1 MQSSSPPRG
10 RFIRVLVATILAAT
24 ALVAGGATPT
34 PPVSAGVD
42 DGWEMI
48 DVGHTHSCG
57 LTTVDEIFCW
67 GGGNEG
73 QLGDGTT
80 NTLLRQLIPLEVAAP
95 AGVTWAS
102 VDTGAY
108 HTCATTT
115 GGDIYCWGVD
125 DEGRLGNGNVAVD
138 DFFPSP
144 TLVDRP
150 AGVTWAAVSAAG
162 SHTCALTTSGDV
174 YCFGEN
180 DRGQLGV
187 GDENPRNTPTQVG
200 LPTGVVVD
208 SLEVGT
214 GVAGLFDSRTTCVV
228 STLGAG
234 YCWGSDELGALGD
247 GPGEVNSN
255 VPVAIGVPG
264 GGAWSTIRPGG
275 RTTCGVTTTGVGYCW
290 GRDDRGQLGNG
301 STGSGD
307 LTPQPVTTPVGATW
321 SAITPSTT
329 FTCGVTTD
337 GELFCWGNQVA
348 GGQLGDGTL
357 TTSDY
362 DEPNEVV
369 TPPTFPVGA
378 EWVDVRSTWLHSC
391 AVDSNGTGWCWGGD
405 GNGRLGDD
413 APTVTKPVPAQV
425 GDRTGGPQDMVF
437 FEQRDRSLAE
447 PPFGLFAEATSGLP
461 VEFAAIGGCTVSGRL
476 VTLIAAGICEITATQ
491 PGDADWDPAT
501 PIVRQFTI
509 IEASPP
515 PQFDAGFAPA
525 TVAPGGS
532 STITFELSHP
542 LGTETATD
550 VGFTGTFGLLTVV
563 GITSNTCTTGT
574 ATIDAADVLT
584 YADGVLDVDDAC
596 AISVEVTAPS
606 SAPSYPTS
614 YPASGGRLQSS
625 LGLSPLVGAANLRVE
640 LATGLSQTISMPNL
654 GPWPLV
660 DGPRPLSATATSGL
674 PVSFSATGVC
684 TVVADE
690 LVFSG
695 LGQCE
700 VTASQAGDS
709 TYAAAPDQVRTFD
722 VVQAAQT
729 IDFAAL
735 SDWPLGGGVRSLS
748 ATASSGLDVAFSA
761 AGTCTASGSDLTP
774 TGVGTCT
781 VTASQPGDADYL
793 AAPDVER
800 SFEVLSNAQTIDFQP
815 LSDWGRF
822 DGARSLSATA
832 TSGLPVEFAA
842 VGVCSVIGA
851 ELTVS
856 AVGECTVTASQPG
869 NAAFG
874 LAPDVEQRFNVVPGE
889 QTIDFPILS
898 EWSVLDGTRSL
909 SATASSGL
917 PVTFGAR
924 GPCTVDGTDLSITG
938 LGVCEVTASQA
949 GNADY
954 NAAPDLV
961 RGFEVVP
968 ATQTIDFPPID
979 DIRLNET
986 ATATATATSGL
997 PISLAAAGACSIAS
1011 TTVTPTSPGVCSITA
1026 TQAGNANYAAAVPVV
1041 RQFTVQRAQAQ
1052 VIVTGPADDTLVGTP
1067 ATFSVDLPDLPGVP
1081 APSGTF
1087 RFAVVGGQTT
1097 DVEMVGGIATL
1108 TIDDLP
1114 AGLNEVGG
1122 EYLGDANFAP
1132 SPAVAAFHEV
1142 VRAALELTG
1151 LPSTVTVGEQVT
1163 VSAAGFDAAETITFV
1178 LNSDPVTVGTA
1189 TSNATGT
1196 ATLAFAVP
1204 DVDAGPHTL
1213 TATGERSGLQVGA
1226 DTTVE
1231 VAPPTTPP
1239 TTPTPTP
1246 PTTPTVP
1253 ATPDLVPVAPD
1264 ATPDVPAAI
1273 PGGPDNAPTATPAP
1287 APVLTTELPATGGT
1301 GIGAVLA
1308 AAAAL
1313 IIAGLSV
1320 VALSRRRRSIQ
1331 PM

>member
-1 MQSSSPPRG
+1 MVADMNSWSPRHVVG
-10 RFIRVLVATILAAT
+10 RVARVVVATLLAAT
-24 ALVAGGATPT
+24 AVVVSGAAPQ
-34 PPVSAGVD
+34 PVSAGVD

-48 DVGHTHSCG
+48 DVGDTHSCG

-80 NTLLRQLIPLEVAAP
+80 NTLLRQLVPLEVTAP
-95 AGVTWAS
+95 SGVTWAS

-115 GGDIYCWGVD
+115 GGDIYCWGID
-125 DEGRLGNGNVAVD
+125 DEGRLGNGNAAVD

-150 AGVTWAAVSAAG
+150 VGVTWASVTAAG

-174 YCFGEN
+174 YCFGDN

-187 GDENPRNTPTQVG
+187 GDENPRNTPTQVT
-200 LPTGVVVD
+200 LPAGVVVE
-208 SLEVGT
+208 SIEVGV
-214 GVAGLFDSRTTCVV
+214 GAAGLFDSRTTCVV

-247 GPGEVNSN
+247 GPGAVNSN
-255 VPVAIGVPG
+255 VPVAVGVPG

-275 RTTCGVTTTGVGYCW
+275 RTSCGVTTTGDGYCW

-301 STGSGD
+301 GAGSGD
-307 LTPQPVTTPVGATW
+307 LTPQPVSTPVGTSW
-321 SAITPSTT
+321 STITPSTT
-329 FTCGVTTD
+329 FTCGVTTT

-357 TTSDY
+357 TASDY

-369 TPPTFPVGA
+369 TPATFPVGA
-378 EWVDVRSTWLHSC
+378 EWVDVRSSRFHSC
-391 AVDSNGTGWCWGGD
+391 AVDSTGIGWCWGGD

-413 APTVTKPVPAQV
+413 APTLNKPVPSQV

-437 FEQRDRSLAE
+437 GEQRDRSLAE
-447 PPFGLFAEATSGLP
+447 PPFGLVAEATSGLP
-461 VEFAAIGGCTVSGRL
+461 VEFAAIGGCTVAGRV
-476 VTLIAAGICEITATQ
+476 VTLVAAGICEITATQ

-509 IEASPP
+509 IDASPP
-515 PQFDAGFAPA
+515 PQFGAGFAPA

-542 LGTETATD
+542 IGTATATD
-550 VGFTGTFGLLTVV
+550 VGFTGTFGELTV
-563 GITSNTCTTGT
+563 GSITANTCTTGT
-574 ATIDAADVLT
+574 ATLVADVLT
-584 YADGVLDVDDAC
+584 YAGGVLNVGDEC
-596 AISVEVTAPS
+596 EISVGVTAPAS
-606 SAPSYPTS
+606 PPSLPTS

-625 LGLSPLVGAANLRVE
+625 LGQSPLVGAANLLVE
-640 LATGLSQTISMPNL
+640 LATDLPQSISMPNL

-684 TVVADE
+684 TAVADE

-748 ATASSGLDVAFSA
+748 ATASSGLDVAFAA
-761 AGTCTASGSDLTP
+761 AGSCSVAGSELTP

-781 VTASQPGDADYL
+781 VTARQPGDANYL
-793 AAPDVER
+793 AAPEVER
-800 SFEVLSNAQTIDFQP
+800 SFEVLSNSQTIDFPP

-822 DGARSLSATA
+822 DGGRTLTATA

-842 VGVCSVIGA
+842 TGPCSVTGA
-851 ELTVS
+851 ELTVT
-856 AVGECTVTASQPG
+856 AVGECIVTASQPG
-869 NAAFG
+869 DATFG
-874 LAPDVEQRFNVVPGE
+874 PAPDVEQRFDVVPAD
-889 QTIDFPILS
+889 QTIDFPTLS
-898 EWSVLDGTRSL
+898 EWSILDGPRPL

-917 PVTFGAR
+917 PVTFETR
-924 GPCTVDGTDLSITG
+924 GPCSVNGTALTITS

-949 GNADY
+949 GDADY
-954 NAAPDLV
+954 NPAPDEI
-961 RGFEVVP
+961 RGFEIVQ

-986 ATATATATSGL
+986 ATVSATASSGL
-997 PISLAAAGACSIAS
+997 AVAFAAAGPCSIS
-1011 TTVTPTSPGVCSITA
+1011 GSTVTPSAAGLCSITA
-1026 TQAGNANYAAAVPVV
+1026 TQDGNADYAAAAPVV
-1041 RQFTVQRAQAQ
+1041 RQFTVQRAQPQ
-1052 VIVTGPADDTLVGTP
+1052 VLVVGPADDTLVGTP

-1081 APSGTF
+1081 APTGTF
-1087 RFAVVGGQTT
+1087 RFEVEGGQTT
-1097 DVEMVGGIATL
+1097 DVDLVGGVATL

-1132 SPAVAAFHEV
+1132 SPAIAAFHEV

-1163 VSAAGFDAAETITFV
+1163 VNAAGFDAGETITFV
-1178 LNSDPVTVGTA
+1178 FNSDPVTVGTA
-1189 TSNATGT
+1189 TSTATGA
-1196 ATLAFAVP
+1196 ATLAFAIP
-1204 DVDAGPHTL
+1204 DVDPGPHTL
-1213 TATGERSGLQVGA
+1213 TATGERSGLQA
-1226 DTTVE
+1226 SATTTVQA
-1231 VAPPTTPP
+1231 APATTPP
-1239 TTPTPTP
+1239 STM
-1246 PTTPTVP
+1246 
-1253 ATPDLVPVAPD
+1253 PD
-1264 ATPDVPAAI
+1264 ATPPPSTMPTQPPDAVTTPSA
-1273 PGGPDNAPTATPAP
+1273 PGAPGPVSTDADPPPT
-1287 APVLTTELPATGGT
+1287 PVLTTELPATGGA
-1301 GIGAVLA
+1301 GFIAMLVA
-1308 AAAAL
+1308 AFAL
-1313 IIAGLSV
+1313 FAAGLGIV
-1320 VALSRRRRSIQ
+1320 LLSRRPDRRVNQ
-1331 PM
+1331 TV